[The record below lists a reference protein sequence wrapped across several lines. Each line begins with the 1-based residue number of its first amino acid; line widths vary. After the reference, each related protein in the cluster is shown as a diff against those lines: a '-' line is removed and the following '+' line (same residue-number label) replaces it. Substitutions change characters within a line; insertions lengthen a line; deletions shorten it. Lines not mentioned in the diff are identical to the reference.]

1 VVDLFGLGD
10 VAQAQILVDVFVE
23 LFFNDL
29 IAKLNTF
36 VTNVHTRAG
45 DQLTHLL
52 LRLAAETAL

>member
-36 VTNVHTRAG
+36 IANVHARAG
-45 DQLTHLL
+45 DQLPHLL
-52 LRLAAETAL
+52 LRLAAEATL